1 MNKRVL
7 PIICGR
13 ISKDEL
19 PPSVDFG
26 MERNRIYPAMEHLP
40 KRTSLVHETAATL
53 KEWISSGVLQEELP
67 GELQLKA
74 RLGVGRDTLRLAL
87 TLLTRE
93 GWVSPARKGRQRR
106 VQTGHPPLRNGAAS
120 SQLPV
125 TFLSPFP
132 VAHRVTLLELEDL
145 QTGLAEQGRSL
156 RFLSPDIFDIKH
168 PERQLDR
175 MVREHPSAAWIL
187 YVVGERIQRWFDQ
200 QGIPTFLFGSPFPNV
215 KLPFVVTDWEA
226 AAFHAGI
233 QLVREGHRT
242 IGILEFH
249 ERFPGLLAEERGLER
264 ALATA
269 NPKGRLIIFK
279 DDRSPVS
286 VARCLESAFALK
298 ERPTALVLTRAAQFL
313 TCFSWL
319 VPRGIRVPGDI
330 SIVSLADDSWF
341 EEFHP
346 PVSFYQSDAK
356 VVARHIAQRVLEL
369 VATGQVT
376 KKSIRFPID
385 YVPGATIGPAPI
397 RKT

>member
-1 MNKRVL
+1 M
-7 PIICGR
+7 P
-13 ISKDEL
+13 KDEL
-19 PPSVDFG
+19 SLGWDFG
-26 MERNRIYPAMEHLP
+26 MHRNRIYPVMEHLP

-53 KEWISSGVLQEELP
+53 REWINSGVLQEELP

-87 TLLTRE
+87 TLLTKE
-93 GWVSPARKGRQRR
+93 GWVSPATKGRQRR
-106 VQTGHPPLRNGAAS
+106 VQIGHPALEKNS
-120 SQLPV
+120 VNSLLPV

-132 VAHRVTLLELEDL
+132 VAHRVTLLELEEL

-156 RFLSPDIFDIKH
+156 RFLSPDIFDLKH

-215 KLPFVVTDWEA
+215 NLPFVVTDWEA

-249 ERFPGLLAEERGLER
+249 ERFPGLLAEERGVER

-269 NPKGRLIIFK
+269 TPKGRLILFK
-279 DDRSPVS
+279 DDRSPES
-286 VARCLESAFALK
+286 VARCLESAFNLK
-298 ERPTALVLTRAAQFL
+298 DRPTALVLTRAAQFL

-319 VPRGIRVPGDI
+319 APRGIRVPGDI

-356 VVARHIAQRVLEL
+356 VVGRHIAQRVLEL

-385 YVPGATIGPAPI
+385 YVPGATIGPAPLLKESKNQTVL
-397 RKT
+397 R